1 MNEPAKA
8 APSTGRRLGLAL
20 LPLVAFAALAAL
32 FYMRLGADSSK
43 VPSALIGRTAPAFAL
58 PALEGVSQPGFSADD
73 LKKGRVT
80 VVNVFASWC
89 GPCRDEHP
97 QLMALAKDE
106 SLKAKGVQIAG
117 LNYKDQPAD
126 AKRFLDGLG
135 NPYSL
140 IGADRS
146 GRVGIDWGVYG
157 VPETF
162 VVRGDG
168 TIAYKFIGP
177 ISEAALKSV
186 LLPEIEKAGKAET
199 TTR

>member
-1 MNEPAKA
+1 MTG
-8 APSTGRRLGLAL
+8 APQTASGLSARRILFAL
-20 LPLVAFAALAAL
+20 LPLLAFLALAAL
-32 FYMRLGADSSK
+32 FYGRLGKDSSQ
-43 VPSALIGRTAPAFAL
+43 VPSALIGRAAPEFVL
-58 PALEGVSQPGFSADD
+58 PALAGAKQPGFAKAD
-73 LKKGRVT
+73 LAGGKVT

-97 QLMALAKDE
+97 HLMALAKNE
-106 SLKAKGVQIAG
+106 ALKSTHGLRIAG
-117 LNYKDQPAD
+117 LNYKDDPSN
-126 AKRFLDGLG
+126 AKRFLDSLG
-135 NPYSL
+135 DPYEL

-177 ISEAALKSV
+177 ISAEALEKV
-186 LLPEIEKAGKAET
+186 LLPQIEKAVAGK
-199 TTR
+199 

>member
-1 MNEPAKA
+1 M
-8 APSTGRRLGLAL
+8 STQDKTASGGAGRRLFFAL
-20 LPLVAFAALAAL
+20 LPLAAFMALAAL
-32 FYMRLGADSSK
+32 FYFRLGTDSSK
-43 VPSALIGRTAPAFAL
+43 VPSALIGRAIPAFAL
-58 PALEGVSQPGFSADD
+58 PPLEGVAQPGFSTDE
-73 LKKGRVT
+73 LKTGKVT

-97 QLMALAKDE
+97 QLMTLARDE
-106 SLKAKGVQIAG
+106 GLKAKGVRIAG

-126 AKRFLDGLG
+126 ARRFLEGLG
-135 NPYSL
+135 NPYAL

-186 LLPEIEKAGKAET
+186 LLPEIEKAL
-199 TTR
+199 R

>member
-1 MNEPAKA
+1 MSDDTQTHRSGNARRIALALIPLAIFLVLA
-8 APSTGRRLGLAL
+8 FLFLTRLGT
-20 LPLVAFAALAAL
+20 
-32 FYMRLGADSSK
+32 DSSK
-43 VPSALIGRTAPAFAL
+43 VPSALIGRSVPTFDL
-58 PALEGVSQPGFSADD
+58 PPLEGAAQPGFSTAN
-73 LKKGRVT
+73 LKSGQVT
-80 VVNVFASWC
+80 VVNIFASWC

-97 QLMALAKDE
+97 QLMELAKNE
-106 SLKAKGVQIAG
+106 ALKAKGVRIAG
-117 LNYKDQPAD
+117 LNYKDEPAN

-135 NPYSL
+135 NPYAM

-177 ISEAALKSV
+177 ISEQALKNILV
-186 LLPEIEKAGKAET
+186 PEIEKAM
-199 TTR
+199 R

>member
-1 MNEPAKA
+1 MSDTSRMAKA
-8 APSTGRRLGLAL
+8 GNGKRVLFAL
-20 LPLVAFAALAAL
+20 LPLAVFLALAFL
-32 FYMRLGADSSK
+32 FLTRLGTDSSK
-43 VPSALIGRTAPAFAL
+43 VPSALIGRAVPAFSL
-58 PALEGVSQPGFSADD
+58 PPLQGVPQAGFSHED
-73 LKKGRVT
+73 LKKGGVT

-97 QLMALAKDE
+97 QLMALAKNDA
-106 SLKAKGVQIAG
+106 LKARGVRIAG
-117 LNYKDQPAD
+117 LNYKDEPGN

-135 NPYSL
+135 NPYEL

-177 ISEAALKSV
+177 ISEAALEKV
-186 LLPEIEKAGKAET
+186 LVPEIEKAMKP
-199 TTR
+199 R